1 METKTSERALQA
13 SHIVDPRIISPAAPT
28 AHGRSV
34 RVATGTAYRSL
45 LAGRAPRGRGGAGGS
60 TPLRQPATL
69 ARDGT
74 SVRTSAAQR
83 WCARRS
89 RGLGLAISRAVR
101 ASRVALAA
109 TARASSS
116 SSPADILGE
125 GRGPRTLSLATRTR
139 RCGCSALLPVPFRLP
154 PQLNSTRRSLNACG
168 TFPSPPMGEKIR
180 SFFRRRKRSEEQ

>member
-74 SVRTSAAQR
+74 SVRTSAAQC

-125 GRGPRTLSLATRTR
+125 GRGPRSLARDAHSSLR
-139 RCGCSALLPVPFRLP
+139 LLCLPPSALQA

-168 TFPSPPMGEKIR
+168 TFPSL
-180 SFFRRRKRSEEQ
+180 

>member
-45 LAGRAPRGRGGAGGS
+45 LAGRAPRGRGGGVNAAQTAGHARSRRHVRAHERSAVLVRAPIARSRAGHFAGS
-60 TPLRQPATL
+60 ARISRRSRRHCTRFVVVVACRYSRGGERAADSL
-69 ARDGT
+69 ARD
-74 SVRTSAAQR
+74 AH
-83 WCARRS
+83 
-89 RGLGLAISRAVR
+89 
-101 ASRVALAA
+101 
-109 TARASSS
+109 SSLRLLCL
-116 SSPADILGE
+116 P
-125 GRGPRTLSLATRTR
+125 P
-139 RCGCSALLPVPFRLP
+139 SALQA